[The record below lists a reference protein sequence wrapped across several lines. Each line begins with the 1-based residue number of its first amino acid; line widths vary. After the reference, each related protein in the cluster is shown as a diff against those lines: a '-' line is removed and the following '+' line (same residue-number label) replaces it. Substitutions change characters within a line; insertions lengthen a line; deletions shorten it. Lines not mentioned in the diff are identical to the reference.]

1 MFETD
6 GAEGAARAAALGSGY
21 YASATE
27 AFTGLIRLSVVEP
40 QAALFA
46 QYQDAYQ
53 TWVALL
59 PR

>member
-1 MFETD
+1 
-6 GAEGAARAAALGSGY
+6 
-21 YASATE
+21 
-27 AFTGLIRLSVVEP
+27 LSVVEP